1 MRGTLPLL
9 HCCKVELTLPL
20 SSSSQQILCA
30 ALVKTTTPLLKAV
43 VDPFLKNY
51 IFVSE
56 ILNILEDLN
65 IKKDLGENFHIKQ
78 ILDSKLF

>member
-1 MRGTLPLL
+1 MWGTLHLL
-9 HCCKVELTLPL
+9 HCSKVELTLPL

-30 ALVKTTTPLLKAV
+30 GLVKTTTPLLKAV

-65 IKKDLGENFHIKQ
+65 IKKDLGENFHMRQ
-78 ILDSKLF
+78 IFDSELF